1 MRQINFLIIFA
12 MCLAFVLFSLQN
24 NQSTLIQIIPGVEL
38 EAPLSVELMLSMGV
52 GAILAWLFGIWSR
65 LQNQLTIFRSRWEI
79 RSKNKKIETLEED
92 LRQFQMELEQQPQL
106 MLTGDKLPE
115 EKTTAEVV
123 DK

>member
-12 MCLAFVLFSLQN
+12 VCLAFVLFSLQN
-24 NQSTLIQIIPGVEL
+24 NQPALIQIIPGVEL

-65 LQNQLTIFRSRWEI
+65 LQNQLTIFRSKWEI
-79 RSKNKKIETLEED
+79 RSKNKKIENLEED
-92 LRQFQMELEQQPQL
+92 LRQFQMELEKQPQL

-115 EKTTAEVV
+115 EKTTAEVIEQ
-123 DK
+123 